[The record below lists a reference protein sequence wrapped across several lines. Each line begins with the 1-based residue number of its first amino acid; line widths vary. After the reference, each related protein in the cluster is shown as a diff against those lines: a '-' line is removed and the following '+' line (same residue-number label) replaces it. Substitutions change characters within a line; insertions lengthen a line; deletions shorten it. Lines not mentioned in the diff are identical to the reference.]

1 MLSINPAYDI
11 KLKLKEDFM
20 IVTPKFRGFICTTS
34 HPVGCEYSVM
44 NQVEYIKNQKKIN
57 GAKKVLVIGASTG
70 YGLASRITAA
80 FGCGAATIGIF
91 FERPG
96 SKNKTASA
104 GWYNSAAF
112 EKMAKEEGLY
122 AKSINGDAFSN
133 EIKQKTIDLI
143 KKDLGKVDMVVYSLA
158 SPRRTHPVTGEVFNS
173 VIKPIRE
180 AYTSKTVDFHTQ
192 LVSETTIEPA
202 SDDEI
207 RQTIAV
213 MGGEDWSMWMDAL
226 KKADVLEDNVMT
238 LAYSYVGPEVTHS
251 VYREGTIGKAKD
263 DLEATA
269 IKINENLRTIGG
281 KAYVSINKAVVTQAS
296 AAIPVISLY
305 VSALFKVMKEKNIH
319 EGCIEQMYRMF
330 NDRLYSGDLKLDS
343 KGRICMDDLEMRPE
357 VQNEVTKLWNEA
369 NNDNVKDI
377 TDIEGYRREFFRLFG
392 FEFEDVDYNAD
403 VDIEVNIE
411 GLY

>member
-1 MLSINPAYDI
+1 
-11 KLKLKEDFM
+11 M

-34 HPVGCEYSVM
+34 HPAGCEYSVRQ
-44 NQVEYIKNQKKIN
+44 QVEYVKNQKKVN

-91 FERPG
+91 FERPS

-112 EKMAKEEGLY
+112 EKIAQEEGLY

-143 KKDLGKVDMVVYSLA
+143 KKDLGKIDMVVYSLA

-173 VIKPIRE
+173 VIKPIGST
-180 AYTSKTVDFHTQ
+180 YTSKTVDFHTQ
-192 LVSETTIEPA
+192 LVSEITIEPA
-202 SDDEI
+202 NEDEI

-213 MGGEDWSMWMDAL
+213 MGGEDWAMWMDAL
-226 KKADVLEDNVMT
+226 KNADVLEKNAIT
-238 LAYSYVGPEVTHS
+238 LAYSYVGPEMTHS

-263 DLEATA
+263 DLEATVA
-269 IKINENLRTIGG
+269 KINENLKGIGG

-305 VSALFKVMKEKNIH
+305 ISALFKVMKEKNIH

-330 NDRLYSGDLKLDS
+330 SDRLYSGDLKLDS
-343 KGRICMDDLEMRPE
+343 KGRICMDDLEMLPE
-357 VQNEVTKLWNEA
+357 VQAAVTKLWNEA

-377 TDIEGYRREFFRLFG
+377 TDIEGYRKEFFRLFG
-392 FEFEDVDYNAD
+392 FEFEGVDYSAD
-403 VDIEVNIE
+403 VDIEASIE
-411 GLY
+411 AID

>member
-1 MLSINPAYDI
+1 
-11 KLKLKEDFM
+11 M
-20 IVTPKFRGFICTTS
+20 IVSPKFRGFICTTS
-34 HPVGCEYSVM
+34 HPAGCEYSVRK
-44 NQVEYIKNQKKIN
+44 QVEYVKNQKKVN

-80 FGCGAATIGIF
+80 FGCGAATIGVF
-91 FERPG
+91 FERPA

-112 EKMAKEEGLY
+112 EKIAKEDGLY
-122 AKSINGDAFSN
+122 ARSINGDAFSN

-173 VIKPIRE
+173 VIKPIGST
-180 AYTSKTVDFHTQ
+180 YTSKTVDFHTQ

-202 SDDEI
+202 NEDEI

-213 MGGEDWSMWMDAL
+213 MGGEDWEMWMDAL
-226 KKADVLEDNVMT
+226 KNADALEENAIT
-238 LAYSYVGPEVTHS
+238 LAYSYVGPEMTHS

-263 DLEATA
+263 DLEATVT
-269 IKINENLRTIGG
+269 KINENLKGIGT

-305 VSALFKVMKEKNIH
+305 ISALFKVMKEKNIH

-330 NDRLYSGDLKLDS
+330 NDRLYSGDLKLDG
-343 KGRICMDDLEMRPE
+343 KGRICMDDLEMLPE
-357 VQNEVTKLWNEA
+357 VQAEVTKLWNQA

-377 TDIEGYRREFFRLFG
+377 TDIESYRKEFFRLFG
-392 FEFEDVDYNAD
+392 FEFEGVDYNAD
-403 VDIEVNIE
+403 VDIDISIE
-411 GLY
+411 GID

>member
-1 MLSINPAYDI
+1 
-11 KLKLKEDFM
+11 M

-34 HPVGCEYSVM
+34 HPTGCEHSVRK
-44 NQVEYIKNQKKIN
+44 QVEYVKNQKKVN

-91 FERPG
+91 FERPA

-112 EKMAKEEGLY
+112 EKIAKEEGLY

-173 VIKPIRE
+173 VIKPIGST
-180 AYTSKTVDFHTQ
+180 YTSKTVDFHTQ
-192 LVSETTIEPA
+192 IVSETTIEPA
-202 SDDEI
+202 NEDEI
-207 RQTIAV
+207 SQTIAV
-213 MGGEDWSMWMDAL
+213 MGGEDWEMWMDAL
-226 KKADVLEDNVMT
+226 KKADALEENAIT
-238 LAYSYVGPEVTHS
+238 LAYSYVGPEMTHS

-263 DLEATA
+263 DLEATVE
-269 IKINENLRTIGG
+269 KINENLKGIGG

-305 VSALFKVMKEKNIH
+305 ISALFKVMKEKNLH

-330 NDRLYSGDLKLDS
+330 SDRIYSGDLRLDS
-343 KGRICMDDLEMRPE
+343 KGRICMDDLEMLPE
-357 VQNEVTKLWNEA
+357 VQAEVTKLWNDA

-377 TDIEGYRREFFRLFG
+377 TDIEGYRKEFFRLFG
-392 FEFEDVDYNAD
+392 FEFEGVDYNAD
-403 VDIEVNIE
+403 VDIEVSIE
-411 GLY
+411 GID